1 MTIHPT
7 ALVSAQAQIA
17 DDVEIGPNVI
27 IGSQVSL
34 GKGCVVNGMAVI
46 DGKTTIGE
54 YNFIGYGAVLGAA
67 PQDFAFKDEDKSE
80 LRVGKRN
87 TFREYVTIHRGSK
100 VGSATVVGDD
110 CCLMA
115 GSHLGH
121 NVLLGNNV
129 TISNNC
135 LLGGYVEIGD
145 GTVLGAGSAFHQF
158 LRVGPLAVV
167 SSGARSRKD
176 IPPYVLVSANNIL
189 SGINSIGL
197 LKAGWTAEAQTEIQR
212 AFMLVYGSQLNIS
225 QALQKAKAASW
236 SLEASAFFDFI
247 ASSKRGVCGGK
258 RWKRSAP

>member
-27 IGSQVSL
+27 IGSEVSL

-54 YNFIGYGAVLGAA
+54 YNFIGYGAVLGSA

-110 CCLMA
+110 CC
-115 GSHLGH
+115 
-121 NVLLGNNV
+121 

-189 SGINSIGL
+189 SGINTIGL
-197 LKAGWTAEAQTEIQR
+197 LDAGWTAAAQTEIQR

-225 QALQKAKAASW
+225 QALQKSKETSW
-236 SLEASAFFDFI
+236 SPEASAFFDFI